1 MTANL
6 NMNIPLLDPK
16 AQYQDIKEELA
27 PRLDEIL
34 GSGSYVLGPNVD
46 ALEEEVA
53 AYIGT
58 SHAVAVASGT
68 DAIYLALAAT
78 GIGPGD
84 EVITTPFTSIAT
96 ADAISR
102 LGATPVFVDVED
114 STYNMDMDLLPSAL
128 TERTRAILP
137 VHLFGMPVK
146 VGPLLEFA
154 VTHGLQLVEDCAH
167 SFGANYKF
175 SRTGCFGDAGCFSFH
190 PETNLGCFGDGGMVT
205 TDSEKTAA
213 KLRLL
218 RDHGRPDGLG
228 RTVAGCNS
236 RMDDIQA
243 GILLVKLGRVDTYN
257 RLRRER
263 AAQYRQGLAGIP
275 GVRTPKDV
283 SGYFHVYNRY
293 TVQVDDREK
302 LVSALDRAGIGSGVY
317 YSKPV
322 HLQDAYAYLGYS
334 NGAFPAAEALS
345 ETVLSLPMYPELK
358 PEDVDQVCNTIRS
371 SFCHDE

>member
-1 MTANL
+1 
-6 NMNIPLLDPK
+6 MNIPLVDLK
-16 AQYQDIKEELA
+16 AQYRDIKDELA

-34 GSGSYVLGPNVD
+34 ASGSYVLGPNVK

-68 DAIYLALAAT
+68 EAIYLALAAT

-96 ADAISR
+96 VDAICR

-114 STYNMDMDLLPSAL
+114 STFNMDMELLPSAL
-128 TERTRAILP
+128 TEKTRAIVP

-154 VTHGLQLVEDCAH
+154 VTHGLQLVEDCAQ
-167 SFGANYKF
+167 SFGAHYKF

-190 PETNLGCFGDGGMVT
+190 PDTNLGCFGDGGMVT

-213 KLRLL
+213 RLRLL

-236 RMDDIQA
+236 RMDELQA
-243 GILLVKLGRVDTYN
+243 GVLLVKLGRVDTYN

-263 AAQYRQGLAGIP
+263 AALYLQGLAGIP
-275 GVRTPKDV
+275 GVKTPKDI

-293 TVQVDDREK
+293 TVRVDDRER

-322 HLQDAYAYLGYS
+322 HLQDAYAHLSYS
-334 NGAFPAAEALS
+334 KGAFPVAEALCNS
-345 ETVLSLPMYPELK
+345 VLSLPMYPELK
-358 PEDVDQVCNTIRS
+358 PEDVDLVCNTVRS
-371 SFCHDE
+371 CYQP